1 MSLHIEFFICGFVSL
16 GGVSVF
22 SDWLIDWQVSFTLN
36 EELTTIDTIGEKPSM
51 VRAPREHPFT
61 LQTVGGQT
69 LAVFTENSSGEKQDF
84 TKYSLLWIAV
94 LNLELKILTPGF
106 LDKG

>member
-1 MSLHIEFFICGFVSL
+1 M
-16 GGVSVF
+16 
-22 SDWLIDWQVSFTLN
+22 SFTLN

-69 LAVFTENSSGEKQDF
+69 LAVFTENSSGENQD
-84 TKYSLLWIAV
+84 SQLAV
-94 LNLELKILTPGF
+94 LNLKLNILNPSFT
-106 LDKG
+106 DKGQA